1 MKFTVQGNTPFSA
14 HICQYLYDLESNF
27 AKEKLSLP
35 LSQIIAHILYG
46 TKRIR
51 LGNEAI
57 PSEVITILEECIEAN
72 QPIPINC
79 IFGSSESEKDY
90 VDVAEFQSLQTLK
103 DISRRVAK
111 FYYPGLNIRLDVVG
125 DSKYVSKVMRLATV
139 LGGFTIGTHQSAIN
153 VSFAHYRPAHYY
165 YKSIPSRNILRGGY
179 VPAWDGRGYLYL
191 ESPHDIVSMITT
203 ADNPDI
209 LSTTVVLEA
218 NEETVDLRVDY
229 LIP

>member
-57 PSEVITILEECIEAN
+57 PSEAITILEECIEAN
-72 QPIPINC
+72 QPIPVNC

-90 VDVAEFQSLQTLK
+90 VDVAEFQSLDRK
-103 DISRRVAK
+103 S
-111 FYYPGLNIRLDVVG
+111 VV
-125 DSKYVSKVMRLATV
+125 
-139 LGGFTIGTHQSAIN
+139 
-153 VSFAHYRPAHYY
+153 
-165 YKSIPSRNILRGGY
+165 
-179 VPAWDGRGYLYL
+179 
-191 ESPHDIVSMITT
+191 
-203 ADNPDI
+203 
-209 LSTTVVLEA
+209 
-218 NEETVDLRVDY
+218 
-229 LIP
+229 

>member
-1 MKFTVQGNTPFSA
+1 MKFTVQGSTPFSA

-51 LGNEAI
+51 LGNEVI
-57 PSEVITILEECIEAN
+57 PSEVYTILEECIESN
-72 QPIPINC
+72 RPIPVSC
-79 IFGSSESEKDY
+79 IFGHEESEKDY
-90 VDVAEFQSLQTLK
+90 IDIAEFQSLQTLK
-103 DISRRVAK
+103 DISRRVSK
-111 FYYPGLNIRLDVVG
+111 FYSPGLNIRLDVIG
-125 DSKYVSKVMRLATV
+125 DPKYVSRVTRLATII
-139 LGGFTIGTHQSAIN
+139 GGFTIGTHQNSIS

-165 YKSIPSRNILRGGY
+165 YKSIPSRNIIRGGY
-179 VPAWDGRGYLYL
+179 VPAWDGKGYLYL
-191 ESPHDIVSMITT
+191 ESPNDIVSMITT
-203 ADNPDI
+203 VDNPDI

>member
-57 PSEVITILEECIEAN
+57 PSEAITILEECIEAN
-72 QPIPINC
+72 QPIPVNC

-90 VDVAEFQSLQTLK
+90 VDIAEFQSLQTLK

-153 VSFAHYRPAHYY
+153 SLTTGQHTIIISLFRLETFYEADMFQLGTVEVIYTWNPHM
-165 YKSIPSRNILRGGY
+165 IL
-179 VPAWDGRGYLYL
+179 
-191 ESPHDIVSMITT
+191 
-203 ADNPDI
+203 
-209 LSTTVVLEA
+209 
-218 NEETVDLRVDY
+218 
-229 LIP
+229 